1 VLLKPR
7 GSAVRRRAHRLWRTT
22 VIEAGVLAAGLEDP
36 AFLAS
41 VRLELAIS
49 SRHVTVNLQA
59 GGYPRSSRL
68 QIR

>member
-7 GSAVRRRAHRLWRTT
+7 GSAVRRRAHRLWRT

-49 SRHVTVNLQA
+49 SRHVTVNLQV

-68 QIR
+68 QIL